1 MKWIKHDTDAN
12 QDAKLQNVLLD
23 YGLEGYGLYWYCIE
37 LIAGKV
43 DKDNIT
49 FELEHDARIIARNVG
64 CTAQKVEEM
73 MRYFVELGLF
83 ESSQGTITCLKLA
96 RRLDKSM
103 TSNPEMRQLIENIK
117 KSDSVMT
124 QSESIMQDKIRLDKN
139 RDNSTVEAKPQRSK
153 FKFNDDQMNFA
164 SAVYQKVKEV
174 TPAMKEPNLESWANT
189 ARLMEESNNFKLI
202 DVWNAFC
209 WANEDNF
216 WRVNILSVDKL
227 REKYPILEAKMK
239 GETSGFNGK
248 QQKARPKVKE
258 FKL

>member
-1 MKWIKHDTDAN
+1 MSYGWVKLHRQLLENPIFKNDKIFRVFIYCLLKTSHAEHDQLVGDIIVPVKKGEFVSGRKSISSSTG
-12 QDAKLQNVLLD
+12 LTEQNVRTALSK
-23 YGLEGYGLYWYCIE
+23 LEKLGILTIKPTNKFS
-37 LIAGKV
+37 LISISNW
-43 DKDNIT
+43 DKYQQDNQQVT
-49 FELEHDARIIARNVG
+49 SK
-64 CTAQKVEEM
+64 QP
-73 MRYFVELGLF
+73 
-83 ESSQGTITCLKLA
+83 
-96 RRLDKSM
+96 
-103 TSNPEMRQLIENIK
+103 TSNQQVTTNNNG
-117 KSDSVMT
+117 
-124 QSESIMQDKIRLDKN
+124 KN
-139 RDNSTVEAKPQRSK
+139 GDNGNNSTVEAKPQRSK

>member
-64 CTAQKVEEM
+64 STAQKVEEM

-83 ESSQGTITCLKLA
+83 ENSQGTITCLKLA

-103 TSNPEMRQLIENIK
+103 TSNPEMRAIIESLKNH
-117 KSDSVMT
+117 DGVMT
-124 QSESIMQDKIRLDKN
+124 KSKNVMQDKIRLDQTKVN
-139 RDNSTVEAKPQRSK
+139 NLDQSKIAHAQLQEESFEYWWKEYPKKVAKQSAFKAWQKVTKKMDEQTITELTNHIVSDVKYRLADLATGSDK
-153 FKFNDDQMNFA
+153 FIGFDRLHATTYLNQERYNDD
-164 SAVYQKVKEV
+164 
-174 TPAMKEPNLESWANT
+174 
-189 ARLMEESNNFKLI
+189 I
-202 DVWNAFC
+202 
-209 WANEDNF
+209 
-216 WRVNILSVDKL
+216 
-227 REKYPILEAKMK
+227 
-239 GETSGFNGK
+239 
-248 QQKARPKVKE
+248 
-258 FKL
+258 

>member
-1 MKWIKHDTDAN
+1 MSKRKSFLIYIDSLPVLDDLNDEQAGRLFKAISAYHNDVDLELDSLTKIAFSPFKSQFARDEEKYQKIVERNKNNGLKGGRPKTEDN
-12 QDAKLQNVLLD
+12 QEEAKQPS
-23 YGLEGYGLYWYCIE
+23 
-37 LIAGKV
+37 
-43 DKDNIT
+43 
-49 FELEHDARIIARNVG
+49 
-64 CTAQKVEEM
+64 
-73 MRYFVELGLF
+73 GLF
-83 ESSQGTITCLKLA
+83 GNP
-96 RRLDKSM
+96 
-103 TSNPEMRQLIENIK
+103 SNPNK
-117 KSDSVMT
+117 ADSV
-124 QSESIMQDKIRLDKN
+124 SVSVSVSDIKP
-139 RDNSTVEAKPQRSK
+139 TVEAKPQRSK